1 MANSANS
8 QPIIIGSAT
17 IWRGV
22 YSGVNKYYAQNLVTM
37 CACLFQCKA
46 DVVTDVPPLVTIDET
61 YGIMAFANTDTWVC
75 IIDNLILYNEMRSAV
90 NALEAEQERKQAELE
105 RKQAE
110 LLREAMFMEMMEHP
124 MIEGDNHNWWRWDIN
139 THGYIDTG
147 MLSRGHPLW
156 PSFYVDKTNL
166 HLMIEDT
173 SDCSKISFK
182 LKKGR
187 LIINT
192 KDYDNRCG

>member
-1 MANSANS
+1 MTNSANS

-22 YSGVNKYYAQNLVTM
+22 YTDVNKYYAQNLVTM

-46 DVVTDVPPLVTIDET
+46 DVVTAVPPLVMSDET
-61 YGIMAFANTDTWVC
+61 YQTMAFANTDTWVC
-75 IIDNLILYNEMRSAV
+75 IIDNLTLYNEMKSAV
-90 NALEAEQERKQAELE
+90 NAMRAEQERREAELE

-124 MIEGDNHNWWRWDIN
+124 MIEGDNHYWWRWDIN
-139 THGYIDTG
+139 EHKYVDTG

-156 PSFYVDKTNL
+156 PTFYVDKSNL

-173 SDCSKISFK
+173 TDCSKIGFK
-182 LKKGR
+182 VTKGR

-192 KDYDNRCG
+192 KNYDNRCG